1 MARINLLPWRQE
13 ERKEKQR
20 QFLTIL
26 GLSAFMMLL
35 LLVAVHLQYGR
46 MLSTQ
51 NSRNTFLESH
61 ISDVEKELKEIQDL
75 EKEKSRLL
83 ARMKI
88 IQQLQQNRPEIVR
101 MFDEIVRTI
110 PEGVHLKLLAQSGRA
125 LKLEGYA
132 QSNARVSSFMRNI
145 DAAKSLDN
153 PTLQIIET
161 DTKSEDK
168 SRAFV
173 LSAKQVT
180 QEPEESPDD
189 KKKKRKRK

>member
-20 QFLTIL
+20 QFLTL
-26 GLSAFMMLL
+26 MGLSAFMMVMI
-35 LLVAVHLQYGR
+35 LVAVHLQYGR
-46 MLSTQ
+46 MLSAQ
-51 NSRNTFLESH
+51 NSRNSYLETH

-110 PEGVHLKLLAQSGRA
+110 PEGVHLKLLAQSGRS
-125 LKLEGYA
+125 LKLEGFA

-145 DAAKSLDN
+145 DAAKSLAN

-161 DTKSEDK
+161 DKKSEDK
-168 SRAFV
+168 ARAFI
-173 LSAKQVT
+173 LSAQQVT
-180 QEPEESPDD
+180 QESEQKSD
-189 KKKKRKRK
+189 KKKKPRKRN